1 VEDPKS
7 DTAANTMHLYARFL
21 DQQGR
26 TSEAEVMEKQAADIT
41 RAYATNYARQMGN
54 PGVTFRSATVLGYK
68 AYVQA
73 RSNEPSDATPPP
85 QMPTPSEGAFRVG
98 GGVRAP
104 VLLSKVEPEYTEE
117 ARAAKYQGTV
127 LVYIEVGPD
136 GQAHNMKVIRSL
148 GMGLDEKAIES
159 VNRWKFRPGT
169 KDGQP
174 VTVQATIE
182 VNFRLQ

>member
-21 DQQGR
+21 DRQGR
-26 TSEAEVMEKQAADIT
+26 SGEAEVMEKQAGDIT
-41 RAYATNYARQMGN
+41 RATATNYARQMGS
-54 PGVTFRSATVLGYK
+54 PEVVFRSATIVGSK
-68 AYVQA
+68 GYVQA
-73 RSNEPSDATPPP
+73 RSNEPSDVTPTLP
-85 QMPTPSEGAFRVG
+85 MPTPSQGAFRVG
-98 GGVRAP
+98 GGVGPP
-104 VLLSKVEPEYTEE
+104 VLLRKVEPEYTEE

-136 GQAHNMKVIRSL
+136 GQAHNMKVIRGL
-148 GMGLDEKAIES
+148 GLGLDEKAIES
-159 VNRWKFRPGT
+159 LNGWKFRPGM

-182 VNFRLQ
+182 VNFRLL